1 MQFLYPDFS
10 FGLGLAFLALVCQ
23 SCTFVN
29 AALQSGSVEAV
40 IRKHGSREICWSSQG
55 MLRLSTEAMRRLFQ
69 PTLERIKQA
78 IGDVLNHPN
87 ARGMIRTTQRSLS
100 SCHCMLMTAVLHKK
114 NNVLL
119 MCRVL
124 FLHVGLTG

>member
-1 MQFLYPDFS
+1 
-10 FGLGLAFLALVCQ
+10 V
-23 SCTFVN
+23 
-29 AALQSGSVEAV
+29 LQSGSVEAV

-87 ARGMIRTTQRSLS
+87 ARGTNGTTTRPLSL
-100 SCHCMLMTAVLHKK
+100 HAL
-114 NNVLL
+114 
-119 MCRVL
+119 
-124 FLHVGLTG
+124 